1 MGNKKMDCQVF
12 PPLKKNEQGFGTPK
26 IKGRIHYD
34 EKYTRVK
41 NHWEYRLTAIDSKS
55 KFVLA
60 ELVVRERT
68 LKACLAFLR
77 QIKSWC
83 YNQMICQYKKELK
96 KPSKKRRLII
106 FVSDKFGNYKAAW
119 KKLFHRVT
127 KLRFGVPIACKK
139 HRLKHNNNSV
149 ERHNRELSR
158 RFDALNVF
166 QTHLGAE
173 STSALCKILHNY
185 INPHDTLGG
194 KTPAEAAELFLPLG
208 ENKLLS
214 LISLAKKIEMTLS

>member
-1 MGNKKMDCQVF
+1 MGNKKMDSKIFQPF
-12 PPLKKNEQGFGTPK
+12 KKNEQGFGTPT
-26 IKGRIHYD
+26 IKGRIHFD

-41 NHWEYRLTAIDSKS
+41 DHWEYRLSAIDSKS

-77 QIKSWC
+77 QIKNWC
-83 YNQMICQYKKELK
+83 YEQILEKYKEEKK
-96 KPSKKRRLII
+96 KPAGKRRLIV
-106 FVSDKFGNYKAAW
+106 FVSDKFGNYKSAW
-119 KKLFHRVT
+119 KKLFNRVT

-139 HRLKHNNNSV
+139 FGLKHNNNSV

-166 QTHLGAE
+166 QTHLGAQ
-173 STSALCKILHNY
+173 STSTLCKMIHNY
-185 INPHDTLGG
+185 VNPHNMLDG

-208 ENKLLS
+208 ENKLLG
-214 LISLAKKIEMTLS
+214 LIELARKIEMTLS